1 MFISYSFKDLLI
13 ELGACK
19 LHLEGV
25 RELFSEAPPHVEKVR
40 EILISINM
48 KRNIAEQLSSKSA
61 FAMNQL

>member
-1 MFISYSFKDLLI
+1 MFISYSFKDLLT

-48 KRNIAEQLSSKSA
+48 E
-61 FAMNQL
+61 